1 MTLQQTYEL
10 ALLALAIWREASG
23 AGADAMLAVAWSIR
37 NRALNPAWYG
47 VGWAAVISKPWQY
60 SSMSAPGDPNLIRW
74 PLVSDPSWAS
84 ALSIAQLVYQGSA
97 YEMGADPTQGA
108 INYYST
114 DIAPPSWVS
123 SMTFTVSIGPFK
135 FYK

>member
-10 ALLALAIWREASG
+10 VLLALVSWREASG

-47 VGWAAVISKPWQY
+47 VGWADVISKKWQY

-84 ALSIAQLVYQGSA
+84 ALAIAQLVYEGS
-97 YEMGADPTQGA
+97 GADPTQGA

-123 SMTFTVSIGPFK
+123 SMTFTVAVGPFR
-135 FYK
+135 FYR